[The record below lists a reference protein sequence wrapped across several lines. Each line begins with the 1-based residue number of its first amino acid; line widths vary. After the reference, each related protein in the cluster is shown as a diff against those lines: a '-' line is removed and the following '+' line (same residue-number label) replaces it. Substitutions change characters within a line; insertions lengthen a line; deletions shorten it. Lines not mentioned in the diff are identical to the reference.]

1 PSLVYRN
8 CMPSRC
14 CDFVL
19 ECGQPGTCSALTVS
33 TVTARVDVVISVFAG
48 SSIPAS
54 NNPLARDS
62 GRLRPDAEE

>member
-1 PSLVYRN
+1 
-8 CMPSRC
+8 M
-14 CDFVL
+14 
-19 ECGQPGTCSALTVS
+19 S